1 MDTRRTPHPARRL
14 PRSAPPTRRRSPP
27 IVRAVD
33 WILVTNDD
41 GVEVP
46 SLPALARAIAT
57 LGPVRVVA
65 PDGERSWVGKAIT
78 RFESVRVKV
87 VERGGFEMHAVSGF
101 PADCVQLGLHALFD
115 EAPRLVVSG
124 INAGYNHGSAYIQS
138 SGTVGAALE
147 AAIGGVDA
155 VAFST
160 QSRTR
165 AWTEWRPWSLLAE
178 STPMW
183 ERLAAVAAAIAG
195 PVLAAAPQGV
205 VLNVNLPDEADET
218 TPRRLTRV
226 AEVGYD
232 RLFSRVADG
241 EYRHDYRGF
250 LNHFAPPEGTDVQAS
265 AEGCIAIT
273 PLRAVHTA
281 PMPEALRAALGL

>member
-1 MDTRRTPHPARRL
+1 MRGSRPRRL
-14 PRSAPPTRRRSPP
+14 SSPP
-27 IVRAVD
+27 VD

-41 GVEVP
+41 GVDVP
-46 SLPALARAIAT
+46 SLPALARAIAA

-78 RFESVRVKV
+78 RFSPVRVAV
-87 VERGGFEMHAVSGF
+87 VERAGVEMHAVTGY

-115 EAPRLVVSG
+115 EPPRLVVSG

-147 AAIGGVDA
+147 AAIAGVDA

-160 QSRTR
+160 QSLTR
-165 AWTEWRPWSLLAE
+165 PWTEWRDWSLRPE

-183 ERLAAVAAAIAG
+183 ERLAAIASAITA
-195 PVLAAAPQGV
+195 PVLAGAPQGV
-205 VLNVNLPDEADET
+205 RLNVNLPDHADCT

-232 RLFSRVADG
+232 RLFSRVAAG
-241 EYRHDYRGF
+241 EYVHDYRGR
-250 LNHFAPPEGTDVQAS
+250 LNHFSPPEGTDVQAS
-265 AEGCIAIT
+265 REGCIAIT
-273 PLRAVHTA
+273 PLRPMHTA
-281 PMPEALRAALGL
+281 PLPEELRAALGV

>member
-1 MDTRRTPHPARRL
+1 MLPLLSPLGTPIRRVYR
-14 PRSAPPTRRRSPP
+14 PPPM
-27 IVRAVD
+27 D

-46 SLPALARAIAT
+46 SLPPLVRAVAA

-65 PDGERSWVGKAIT
+65 PDGERSWVGKALT
-78 RFESVRVKV
+78 RFEALRVQV
-87 VERGGFEMHAVSGF
+87 VERGGIEMHAVSGY

-115 EAPRLVVSG
+115 EPPRLVVSG

-160 QSRTR
+160 QSRAR
-165 AWTEWRPWSLLAE
+165 AWNEWRPWSLRPE
-178 STPMW
+178 SSPMW
-183 ERLAAVAAAIAG
+183 ERLAGLAAAIAG
-195 PVLAAAPQGV
+195 PVLEAAPQGV
-205 VLNVNLPDEADET
+205 VLNVNLPDDADSA

-226 AEVGYD
+226 AQVGYD
-232 RLFSRVADG
+232 RLFRRADEG
-241 EYRHDYRGF
+241 LYVHDYRGY

-265 AEGCIAIT
+265 REGCIAIT

-281 PMPEALRAALGL
+281 EMPAALRRALGL

>member
-1 MDTRRTPHPARRL
+1 M
-14 PRSAPPTRRRSPP
+14 
-27 IVRAVD
+27 D

-78 RFESVRVKV
+78 RFGPVRVQV
-87 VERGGFEMHAVSGF
+87 VERGGVEMHAVSGY
-101 PADCVQLGLHALFD
+101 PADCVQLALHGLFD
-115 EAPRLVVSG
+115 EPPRLVVSG
-124 INAGYNHGSAYIQS
+124 VNAGYNHGSAYIQS

-155 VAFST
+155 LALST

-165 AWTEWRPWSLLAE
+165 AWKEWRAWSLSPE

-183 ERLAAVAAAIAG
+183 ERLAGLAAG
-195 PVLAAAPQGV
+195 LAAPLWDAAPQGV
-205 VLNVNLPDEADET
+205 LLNVNLPDDADAT

-226 AEVGYD
+226 ADVGYD
-232 RLFSRVADG
+232 RLFSRVAEG
-241 EYRHDYRGF
+241 EYRHDYRGY
-250 LNHFAPPEGTDVQAS
+250 LNHFSPPDGTDVQAS

-273 PLRAVHTA
+273 PLRPIHTTA
-281 PMPEALRAALGL
+281 LPEGLGEALGI

>member
-1 MDTRRTPHPARRL
+1 
-14 PRSAPPTRRRSPP
+14 
-27 IVRAVD
+27 VD

-46 SLPALARAIAT
+46 SLPALARAIAS

-78 RFESVRVKV
+78 RYEPVRVTM
-87 VERGGFEMHAVSGF
+87 VERGGVEMHAVSGY
-101 PADCVQLGLHALFD
+101 PADCVQLALHALF
-115 EAPRLVVSG
+115 EGPPRLVVSG
-124 INAGYNHGSAYIQS
+124 INAGYNHGWAYIQS

-155 VAFST
+155 IALST

-165 AWTEWRPWSLLAE
+165 DWTEWRPWSLRPE

-183 ERLAAVAAAIAG
+183 ERLAG
-195 PVLAAAPQGV
+195 LAAGLASPMWDTAPQGIL
-205 VLNVNLPDEADET
+205 LNVNFPDDADES

-226 AEVGYD
+226 ADVGYD
-232 RLFSRVADG
+232 RLFSRMADG

-250 LNHFAPPEGTDVQAS
+250 LNHFSPPEGSDVQAS
-265 AEGCIAIT
+265 RDGFIAVT
-273 PLRAVHTA
+273 PLRGIHTA
-281 PMPEALRAALGL
+281 PMPERLREALGI

>member
-1 MDTRRTPHPARRL
+1 M
-14 PRSAPPTRRRSPP
+14 
-27 IVRAVD
+27 D

-46 SLPALARAIAT
+46 SLPALARAIAA
-57 LGPVRVVA
+57 LGPIRVVV

-78 RFESVRVKV
+78 RYQPVRVQV
-87 VERGGFEMHAVSGF
+87 VERDGIEMHAVSGY
-101 PADCVQLGLHALFD
+101 PADCVQLGIHALFD
-115 EAPRLVVSG
+115 RPPRLVVSG

-147 AAIGGVDA
+147 AAIAGIDA
-155 VAFST
+155 LALST

-165 AWTEWRPWSLLAE
+165 AWTEWRAWSLRPE

-183 ERLAAVAAAIAG
+183 ERLAAVAADI
-195 PVLAAAPQGV
+195 AAPLLAGTPQGII
-205 VLNVNLPDEADET
+205 LNVNLPDEADPA

-226 AEVGYD
+226 ADVGYD

-241 EYRHDYRGF
+241 EYRHDYRGY
-250 LNHFAPPEGTDVQAS
+250 LNHFSPPEGTDVQAS
-265 AEGCIAIT
+265 AEGCVAIT
-273 PLRAVHTA
+273 PLRAIHTGVL
-281 PMPEALRAALGL
+281 PEGLRAALGL

>member
-1 MDTRRTPHPARRL
+1 M
-14 PRSAPPTRRRSPP
+14 
-27 IVRAVD
+27 D

-46 SLPALARAIAT
+46 SLPPLVRAVEALGR
-57 LGPVRVVA
+57 VRVVA

-78 RFESVRVKV
+78 RFEKVRVEV
-87 VERGGFEMHAVSGF
+87 VERGGIEMHAVSGY

-115 EAPRLVVSG
+115 EPPRLVVSG

-155 VAFST
+155 LAFST

-165 AWTEWRPWSLLAE
+165 GWSEWRPWSLRPE
-178 STPMW
+178 SASMW
-183 ERLAAVAAAIAG
+183 ERLAGVAAALAA

-205 VLNVNLPDEADET
+205 VLNVNLPDDADAA

-232 RLFSRVADG
+232 RLFSRVAPG
-241 EYRHDYRGF
+241 EFVHDYRGF

-281 PMPEALRAALGL
+281 EMPEVLRRALGL

>member
-1 MDTRRTPHPARRL
+1 M
-14 PRSAPPTRRRSPP
+14 
-27 IVRAVD
+27 D

-46 SLPALARAIAT
+46 SLPALARAIAA

-78 RFESVRVKV
+78 RFETLRVQV
-87 VERGGFEMHAVSGF
+87 VERGGVEIHAVSGY

-115 EAPRLVVSG
+115 EPPRLVVSG

-155 VAFST
+155 LALST

-165 AWTEWRPWSLLAE
+165 GWNEWRPWSLRPE

-183 ERLAAVAAAIAG
+183 ERLAALAAAIAA
-195 PVLAAAPQGV
+195 PVWTAAPQGV
-205 VLNVNLPDEADET
+205 VLNVNLPDDADET

-226 AEVGYD
+226 ADVGYD

-241 EYRHDYRGF
+241 EFLHDYRGY
-250 LNHFAPPEGTDVQAS
+250 LNHFSPPEGTDVQAS
-265 AEGCIAIT
+265 REGCVAIT
-273 PLRAVHTA
+273 PLRGIHTA
-281 PMPEALRAALGL
+281 EMPQSLRSALGF

>member
-1 MDTRRTPHPARRL
+1 M
-14 PRSAPPTRRRSPP
+14 
-27 IVRAVD
+27 D

-46 SLPALARAIAT
+46 SLPPLARAVAT

-78 RFESVRVKV
+78 RFEPVRVKV
-87 VERGGFEMHAVSGF
+87 VERGGVEMHAVGGY

-115 EAPRLVVSG
+115 EPPRLVVSG

-147 AAIGGVDA
+147 AAIGGIDA
-155 VAFST
+155 LALST

-165 AWTEWRPWSLLAE
+165 AWTEWRAWSLRPE

-183 ERLAAVAAAIAG
+183 ERLAALAAALAA
-195 PVLAAAPQGV
+195 PMWAAAPQGV
-205 VLNVNLPDEADET
+205 LLNVNLPDDADDT

-226 AEVGYD
+226 ADVGYD

-250 LNHFAPPEGTDVQAS
+250 LNHFSPPEGSDVQAS
-265 AEGCIAIT
+265 RDGYVAIT
-273 PLRAVHTA
+273 PLQGIHTA
-281 PMPEALRAALGL
+281 ALPEGLRSALGI